1 MNTTKTAACSACG
14 STRAKLDDAG
24 RCTTRMHCHRR
35 RIDRRIAE
43 DDKHNPNGHQCMVA
57 HGSGSIR
64 FCLMREG
71 HKGLHANGG
80 IEWGSREETESGRA
94 FANAFRALHSVARAK
109 REPKV
114 GSTP

>member
-1 MNTTKTAACSACG
+1 MNTCSVCG

-24 RCTTRMHCHRR
+24 RCTAREHCNRR

-43 DDKHNPNGHQCMVA
+43 DDKKNPNRRQCMVA

-80 IEWGSREETESGRA
+80 IEWGSREETEAGSA
-94 FANAFRALHSVARAK
+94 FAGAFRALHSIAQAK
-109 REPKV
+109 GQRKAS
-114 GSTP
+114 STP